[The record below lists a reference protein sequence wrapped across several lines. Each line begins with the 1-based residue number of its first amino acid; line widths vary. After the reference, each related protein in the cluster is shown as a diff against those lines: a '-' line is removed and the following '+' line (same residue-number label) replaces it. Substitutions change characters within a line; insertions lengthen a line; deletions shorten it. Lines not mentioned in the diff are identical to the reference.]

1 MMKIFRTHLLI
12 AEDNKS
18 LLLGAKEIEEL
29 FIREIKEFGLDSEIM
44 VAPTGSLGYEE
55 IGVAVAVF
63 PEGVIYAPVNKNDV
77 REIVR
82 EHLLKG
88 RILERLAKKIE
99 KTEIKAPRTKS
110 EDIFAKQ
117 TRIVLRNV
125 GLVNPESIEDYL
137 GRGGYT
143 AVEKAIE
150 NGPKWVIDEVKR
162 SELKG
167 RGGAGFPTGRKWEFT
182 ANAPGPIKYIICNAD
197 EGEPGTFKDR
207 EIMEGDPHTLIE
219 GMIIAGFS
227 TGSNY
232 GFVYVRGE
240 YDLSIRRLEKAIE
253 DARSYG
259 LLGENILGSGFSFDI
274 EIKKGAGAYICGE
287 ETALIESIE
296 GKRGEP
302 RKKPPYPP
310 TFGLWGKPTVINNV
324 ETLANIPPIIENGAD
339 WYKKFGVPGSYG
351 TKVFSLMGDLNWKG
365 VIEIPFGTPLSYII
379 NDIGGGIKGG
389 KKIKGVVLGGVSGSL
404 ITPEYLDTKVDFNS
418 LATIEAGP
426 GSGAIIVFNEDRCI
440 VDLVKNIA
448 YFFRHESC
456 GKCTPCRVGTEQIYA
471 ITDWVSKGEGKMT
484 DFETLEKLGKDM
496 NLTSFC
502 GLGQTAPNIIVQS
515 LKKFSEEWLEHIKDK
530 KCRAGVCQMISEEE
544 KNEQ

>member
-18 LLLGAKEIEEL
+18 LLHGAKEIEDL
-29 FIREIKEFGLDSEIM
+29 FVKEIKEFGLESEIM
-44 VAPTGSLGYEE
+44 VAPTGSLGYED

-88 RILERLAKKIE
+88 RVLEKLAKKIE

-137 GRGGYT
+137 GRGGY
-143 AVEKAIE
+143 AALEKSIE
-150 NGPKWVIDEVKR
+150 NGPKWVIDEVKK

-182 ANAPGPIKYIICNAD
+182 ANAQGPIKYIICNAD

-232 GFVYVRGE
+232 GFIYVRGE
-240 YDLSIRRLEKAIE
+240 YELSIRRLEKAIE
-253 DARSYG
+253 DARRYG
-259 LLGENILGSGFSFDI
+259 LLGENILGSGFNFDI

-310 TFGLWGKPTVINNV
+310 TYGLWGKPTVINNV

-339 WYKKFGVPGSYG
+339 WYKKYGVPGSYG

-379 NDIGGGIKGG
+379 NDIGGGIKEG

-404 ITPEYLDTKVDFNS
+404 ITPEYLDTPVDFNS

-426 GSGAIIVFNEDRCI
+426 GSGAIIVFSEDRCI

-448 YFFRHESC
+448 FFFRHESC
-456 GKCTPCRVGTEQIYA
+456 GKCTPCRVGTEQIYV
-471 ITDWVSKGEGKMT
+471 ILDWVSKGEGKMS
-484 DFETLEKLGKDM
+484 DIETLERLGKNM

-515 LKKFSEEWLEHIKDK
+515 LKKYNEEWLEHIREK
-530 KCRAGVCQMISEEE
+530 KCRAGVCEMILEEDE
-544 KNEQ
+544 NE